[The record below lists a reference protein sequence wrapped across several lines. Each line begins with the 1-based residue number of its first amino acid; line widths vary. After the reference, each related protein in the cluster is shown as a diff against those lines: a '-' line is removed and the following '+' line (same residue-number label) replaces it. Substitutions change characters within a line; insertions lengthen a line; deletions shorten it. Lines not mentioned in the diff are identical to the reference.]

1 MNREE
6 TFDFVLNEISKSAL
20 QTLGMDAEE
29 EPLLIGVMGHFL
41 LGLSSSENEAAIIG
55 KASMYLMVSGRFL
68 PEEEIKKMLAET
80 REKCGRQVIG
90 VITAYS
96 DIEDFGCSA
105 EDTLAHLHVQDFI

>member
-20 QTLGMDAEE
+20 QALGMDA
-29 EPLLIGVMGHFL
+29 
-41 LGLSSSENEAAIIG
+41 
-55 KASMYLMVSGRFL
+55 
-68 PEEEIKKMLAET
+68 EEEIKKMLAET

>member
-1 MNREE
+1 
-6 TFDFVLNEISKSAL
+6 
-20 QTLGMDAEE
+20 MDAEE

-41 LGLSSSENEAAIIG
+41 LGLSSSENEAAIIAAIIG

>member
-1 MNREE
+1 MNKEE
-6 TFDFVLNEISKSAL
+6 TFDFVLNELSKSAL
-20 QTLGMDAEE
+20 RTLGMDADE
-29 EPLLIGVMGHFL
+29 EPLLIGVMEHFL
-41 LGLSSSENEAAIIG
+41 MGLSSSENETAIIG

-68 PEEEIKKMLAET
+68 PEEEIKKMFADT

-105 EDTLAHLHVQDFI
+105 EDTLAHLHIQDFI